1 MQIAQNE
8 QWQRGD
14 WEYTWSANGSLV
26 EYEYDALGR
35 RTKKMDIL
43 DLHSKFGNKYDVSVH
58 QMLDDAYHEGL
69 ITKRQ
74 RNKLKKIKCK

>member
-1 MQIAQNE
+1 
-8 QWQRGD
+8 
-14 WEYTWSANGSLV
+14 
-26 EYEYDALGR
+26 
-35 RTKKMDIL
+35 MDIL

-58 QMLDDAYHEGL
+58 QMLDYAYNEGL

>member
-1 MQIAQNE
+1 MRMSAPSGEIYRQKQSDFINKG
-8 QWQRGD
+8 QWNKAI
-14 WEYTWSANGSLV
+14 E
-26 EYEYDALGR
+26 
-35 RTKKMDIL
+35 MDIL

-58 QMLDDAYHEGL
+58 QMLDYAYNEGL